1 MLNNSLYPER
11 DRLNKELSVIKT
23 KEDQA
28 FESSLIAYNAKN
40 TNYGVIT
47 GSIGVFCTIVSI
59 IMLIF
64 KEKAEHEIIE
74 MIEDKTGKNISRIGT
89 TIDFKQLESYF
100 NDYAIKNDERLRV
113 NDERLPKSIGFLD
126 SIDQFNKSK
135 KVIDSN
141 ETQADSKVI
150 VIDKSRQKQC
160 LNCGSI
166 FEYKNSSAKY
176 CSDKCRTNYNNQK
189 RRK

>member
-1 MLNNSLYPER
+1 
-11 DRLNKELSVIKT
+11 
-23 KEDQA
+23 
-28 FESSLIAYNAKN
+28 
-40 TNYGVIT
+40 
-47 GSIGVFCTIVSI
+47 
-59 IMLIF
+59 
-64 KEKAEHEIIE
+64 